1 MSAVANGNGHGASN
15 GELRQRNASKQNGN
29 GIGHGAVNITE
40 EGRKRDQELDK
51 HDG

>member
-1 MSAVANGNGHGASN
+1 MSAVANGNGD
-15 GELRQRNASKQNGN
+15 LRQRNVAKQNGN
-29 GIGHGAVNITE
+29 GNGIGNGAAHITE